1 MKNVWRFGILIVV
14 LLGLFLAGFWK
25 WTGATFVPDVP
36 AAAAKLIASLIV
48 ITLLIE
54 RSIAAISSVIFQ
66 PEKRSLETKAR
77 ETEGLIG
84 RRAFLDDKEAA
95 QMAKEIAESRQ
106 KLATIAGEEDK
117 NRAIL
122 GFAFALLVCAAGVR
136 TLSSL
141 LQIDPSTGTAGLS
154 DEFQRYLAHGV
165 DVILTAGL
173 IAGGSDG
180 LAKLLQIIKDGM
192 TPPPKPLQ

>member
-1 MKNVWRFGILIVV
+1 MKNFWRFGILIVV
-14 LLGLFLAGFWK
+14 LFGLFLAGFWK
-25 WTGATFVPDVP
+25 WAGATFVSDVP

-54 RSIAAISSVIFQ
+54 RSIAAINSVIFQ
-66 PEKRSLETKAR
+66 PEKKRLETKVR
-77 ETEGLIG
+77 ETESLIV
-84 RRAFLDDKEAA
+84 RREIPDDKMAA
-95 QMAKEIAESRQ
+95 QMTAKIAESRET
-106 KLATIAGEEDK
+106 LATIAGEEDK

-141 LQIDPSTGTAGLS
+141 LQIDPSGGTAGLS

-180 LAKLLQIIKDGM
+180 LAKLLQIIKDAM